1 MDYIG
6 VLEFDAEGRMIG
18 ERRFLGLFT
27 SSAYYC
33 RPWEIPFARQR
44 YQYVMNRS
52 GLTLDSHS
60 GKLLRH
66 ILETLPREE
75 LFQSGDE
82 ALYRT
87 AMVFSGYIIGVQ
99 PFIFALRQVPA
110 FYLSASVCAA
120 RVLQSGCTFAY

>member
-1 MDYIG
+1 
-6 VLEFDAEGRMIG
+6 
-18 ERRFLGLFT
+18 
-27 SSAYYC
+27 
-33 RPWEIPFARQR
+33 
-44 YQYVMNRS
+44 MNRS

-87 AMVFSGYIIGVQ
+87 AMGILGVTSSCAQ